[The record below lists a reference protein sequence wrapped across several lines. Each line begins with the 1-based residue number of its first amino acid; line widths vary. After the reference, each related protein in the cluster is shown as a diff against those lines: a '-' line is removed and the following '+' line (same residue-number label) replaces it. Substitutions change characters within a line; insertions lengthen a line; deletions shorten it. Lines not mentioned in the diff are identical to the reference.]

1 MLSVVLMIAATTT
14 VSAKEVLS
22 NGNIIDG
29 KESRETRY
37 ILTNDA
43 GNILKV
49 HFIIKIKVNR

>member
-1 MLSVVLMIAATTT
+1 MIAATTT